1 VTVIS
6 FVGFTLSLIMI
17 FSLLVIIFRS
27 RRL

>member
-1 VTVIS
+1 VIS